1 MFYNCIAASCGT
13 FIPAAATAAAAILVV
28 AVVFVVNFIVI
39 ALIVVLVITVACH
52 EMLLAVARRIALPTI
67 ASQSVSPQMVA
78 FFTLLLLLLSLSFKW
93 KSSYFWFVFIFLF
106 FSFCGNAQC
115 IGSKCTCVCEG
126 HIIVGTL
133 N

>member
-13 FIPAAATAAAAILVV
+13 FIPAAPTAAAAILVV

-67 ASQSVSPQMVA
+67 ASQSVSPQWW
-78 FFTLLLLLLSLSFKW
+78 LSLHCCCYCFRSALNGNRLI
-93 KSSYFWFVFIFLF
+93 SGLFLF
-106 FSFCGNAQC
+106 SCFLVFAVTHSVLGLSARV
-115 IGSKCTCVCEG
+115 CVRD
-126 HIIVGTL
+126 TSS
-133 N
+133 